1 MIKVGQKV
9 RIKHVNEFEE
19 GVVRIVHASHRWF
32 SVEPDAPECNWVT
45 SFKFDE
51 IGKTV
56 KIVKG

>member
-9 RIKHVNEFEE
+9 RIGRADVAEY